1 MTPAEFTALLDR
13 YGAELDAWPAAE
25 RAAAQALLNKGPGE
39 AWKQYRAAQ
48 LVEQLLRQPV
58 PAADQALMD
67 RILAAAQYQPEV
79 QVEMAA
85 MFPLWQRGLAAS
97 AICLSLL
104 AGLLTGWAHSGAG
117 YGQSTA
123 YIEAESGDI
132 PGLTDGPGYLGDY
145 Q

>member
-1 MTPAEFTALLDR
+1 MTPTEFTDLLDR
-13 YGAELDAWPAAE
+13 YGADLEAWPASE
-25 RAAAQALLNKGPGE
+25 RAAAQALLNTGPGE

-48 LVEQLLRQPV
+48 FVEQLLKQPA
-58 PAADQALMD
+58 PAADQQLMN
-67 RILAAAQYQPEV
+67 RILAAAHYQPEV

-104 AGLLTGWAHSGAG
+104 AGLFTGWNNTGAG
-117 YGQSTA
+117 YTQASA
-123 YIEAESGDI
+123 YYESDAGDI
-132 PGLTDGPGYLGDY
+132 PGLTDGPGYWGEY